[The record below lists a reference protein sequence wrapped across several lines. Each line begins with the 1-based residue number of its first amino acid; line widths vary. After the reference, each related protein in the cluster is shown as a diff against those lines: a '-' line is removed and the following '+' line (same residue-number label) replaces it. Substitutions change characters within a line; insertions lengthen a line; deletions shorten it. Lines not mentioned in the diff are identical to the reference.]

1 MKKNT
6 QKAWI
11 LKQLR
16 ENGRIT
22 RNECLK
28 NFISRLGARI
38 SDLKEEG
45 WNIEGEF
52 IKTPNGKDYVYTLA
66 DDQRKKE
73 QVVVHLPNGAV
84 RVEYK

>member
-28 NFISRLGARI
+28 NYISRLGARI
-38 SDLKEEG
+38 SDLKSEG
-45 WNIEGEF
+45 WKIEGEF
-52 IKTPNGKDYVYTLA
+52 IKTTNGKDYVYTLA
-66 DDQRKKE
+66 DEQRKKE
-73 QVVVHLPNGAV
+73 QIVTRLDNGMV